1 MLALPPGRYVARVD
15 IMRDGKRV
23 SLLTRPLIIGRP
35 AAAGGIAAPP
45 ALFVASALGKF
56 DRAAVLQPEFL
67 NPLLD
72 SVERRSPTLKD
83 AVTEA
88 RAGRYGAAALEA
100 LGAGDQQAAAF
111 LRGVDLF
118 TKGQLDQAAAQLTIA
133 AGPRREFFP
142 AAFYLGAVFAS
153 AGRDRDAAGTWQL
166 ALGTE
171 PRPSIAYTMA
181 ADARI
186 RDNAPDAA
194 IDILKPAYDR
204 TPMDDEIGRRL
215 AMAYLMLSRYGEAL
229 PIVQGYLSRHATD
242 QDFLFA
248 GVVAQYEVVRTG
260 LTLSAADR
268 DRVRRWASA
277 YKGNQSALVEKYMQ
291 AMGAR

>member
-1 MLALPPGRYVARVD
+1 MPMLDVVG
-15 IMRDGKRV
+15 
-23 SLLTRPLIIGRP
+23 
-35 AAAGGIAAPP
+35 
-45 ALFVASALGKF
+45 
-56 DRAAVLQPEFL
+56 
-67 NPLLD
+67 
-72 SVERRSPTLKD
+72 RRSPALKE

-100 LGAGDQQAAAF
+100 LAAGDQQVAAF

-118 TKGQLDQAAAQLTIA
+118 IKGQLDQAAAQLQIA

-171 PRPSIAYTMA
+171 PRPPIVYAMA

-186 RDNAPDAA
+186 RDGAPEAA
-194 IDILKPAYDR
+194 IDILKPAYER
-204 TPMDDEIGRRL
+204 TPADDELGRRL
-215 AMAYLMLSRYGEAL
+215 AMAYLMTSRYADAL
-229 PIVQGYLSRHATD
+229 PIVQGYLSRHAID

-248 GVVAQYEVVRTG
+248 GVVAQYEVVRSG

-268 DRVRRWASA
+268 DRVRKWSAA
-277 YKGNQSALVEKYMQ
+277 YKGNQSALVEKYLE